1 MLLSLSFSSIFADTY
16 THYEWNCIT
25 NNGNLISSSSTIGNE
40 VNYNA
45 TKYYSNGC
53 NGLPSNCVGKQ
64 TKQNYTMTI
73 DNNGGSGGALKYNSD
88 GSMYIS
94 NPSRTGYTFTSWSTS
109 NNNAPASKIPA
120 SFAGNVTYTAN
131 WMANTYSVNYNSNGG
146 SGSMSASTATYNQP
160 FKTKQNSFSRTGY
173 TFNGWNE
180 SANGSGVTWALN
192 SSGVYESGKSWT
204 WNYAK
209 DITLYAQWNANT
221 YTVNYNSNGGS
232 GSMSSDTATYG
243 QGYTTKANGFTKNG
257 YTFAGWNE
265 KADGTGTDWTGWIGK
280 PWTWSYTNGVTLYAQ
295 WTPNTYTITYNA
307 NGGSGG
313 PSTQN
318 FKFNSGE
325 RISTSV
331 PSRTGYD
338 FVDWTYGG
346 NHFKPGDAIPSGW
359 GSFTLTAQWKQKLP
373 TSFNLEAASGR
384 LYNGPISV
392 DLKKNQLYIGM
403 FLGNKRPE
411 GEEPQLSTNVNSGNS
426 TILFSDYGSMNDN
439 RRQTYIVFIPKSDF
453 RASFKSSTDTQQ
465 STFVLLKGN
474 SEVPYSSYNSSDFS
488 FGVSHNNS
496 ELSQV
501 QNDKWG
507 YGFVNISWYDTG
519 APWFDVQ
526 YSGSSFIDKSSS
538 GDAGATVRVIGY
550 NLQNKGIKIR
560 GSASSSQYPVQNYG
574 SLIIK
579 KK

>member
-1 MLLSLSFSSIFADTY
+1 MDKKLLFLMLLSLSFSSIFADTY
-16 THYEWNCIT
+16 THYDWTCLT
-25 NNGNLISSSSTIGNE
+25 KNNSPVSVNE
-40 VNYNA
+40 SVNNTQNYGSA
-45 TKYYSNGC
+45 KYYSNGG

-73 DNNGGSGGALKYNSD
+73 DNNGGSGGALKYNND

-94 NPSRTGYTFTSWSTS
+94 NPSRTGYTFTSWNTS
-109 NNNAPASKIPA
+109 NGNAPASKIPA

-131 WMANTYSVNYNSNGG
+131 WKINQYTISVNGDGGVSGIDGNGTYDYGSQACLTYRLKTGYKLSKIAGTGPDAGQTWTDKAGRTGNIVDCWSMYGDRAGTVYTEAIKYNVSYNNNGG
-146 SGSMSASTATYNQP
+146 NGSMSASTATYGQA
-160 FKTKQNSFSRTGY
+160 FITKKNAFSRTGY

-180 SANGSGVTWALN
+180 SANGSGVAWGLGSN
-192 SSGVYESGKSWT
+192 GVYESGKSWT
-204 WNYAK
+204 WNYTK
-209 DITLYAQWNANT
+209 DITLYAQW
-221 YTVNYNSNGGS
+221 
-232 GSMSSDTATYG
+232 
-243 QGYTTKANGFTKNG
+243 
-257 YTFAGWNE
+257 
-265 KADGTGTDWTGWIGK
+265 
-280 PWTWSYTNGVTLYAQ
+280 
-295 WTPNTYTITYNA
+295 
-307 NGGSGG
+307 
-313 PSTQN
+313 
-318 FKFNSGE
+318 
-325 RISTSV
+325 
-331 PSRTGYD
+331 
-338 FVDWTYGG
+338 
-346 NHFKPGDAIPSGW
+346 
-359 GSFTLTAQWKQKLP
+359 KQELP

-392 DLKKNQLYIGM
+392 DLKKNQLYVGM

>member
-1 MLLSLSFSSIFADTY
+1 MDKKLLFLMLLSLSFSSIFADTY

-45 TKYYSNGC
+45 TKYYSNGS

-64 TKQNYTMTI
+64 TKQSYTMTI

-94 NPSRTGYTFTSWSTS
+94 DPSRTGYTFTSWNTS
-109 NNNAPASKIPA
+109 NGNAPASKIPA

-131 WMANTYSVNYNSNGG
+131 WKINQYTISVNGDGGVSGIDGNGKYDYG
-146 SGSMSASTATYNQP
+146 SQACLTYRLKTGYKLSKIAGTGPDAGQTWTDKAGRTGNIVDCWSMSRDRAGTVYTEGITY
-160 FKTKQNSFSRTGY
+160 Y
-173 TFNGWNE
+173 
-180 SANGSGVTWALN
+180 V
-192 SSGVYESGKSWT
+192 
-204 WNYAK
+204 
-209 DITLYAQWNANT
+209 
-221 YTVNYNSNGGS
+221 
-232 GSMSSDTATYG
+232 
-243 QGYTTKANGFTKNG
+243 
-257 YTFAGWNE
+257 
-265 KADGTGTDWTGWIGK
+265 
-280 PWTWSYTNGVTLYAQ
+280 
-295 WTPNTYTITYNA
+295 TYNA
-307 NGGSGG
+307 NGGSSA
-313 PSTQN
+313 PSTQS
-318 FKFNSGE
+318 FVFNSGS
-325 RISTSV
+325 RISSSIPT
-331 PSRTGYD
+331 RNGYQ

-346 NHFKPGDAIPSGW
+346 THFNPGDAIPSGW
-359 GSFTLTAQWKQKLP
+359 GSFTLTANWKQKLP